1 MLHSMTGFGKASGSY
16 LNKKITIEIRS
27 LNSKSLDLNVRVVP
41 LYKEKEIELRRFIAD
56 RLDRGKIEV
65 NVAVENTGEERNYV
79 INKAV
84 ARAYFNDIKELEN
97 DLGQSAHDP
106 IGQLL
111 RMPDIYTNT
120 KEELSVEEW
129 AYTQSLLT
137 SALDKIEE
145 FRTQEGQSLVVDF
158 TERINE
164 IEQLLSEIPQYE
176 EERVRT
182 IKERMQKNLEEK
194 LGDHL
199 DQNRLEQEFIM
210 FIEKLDISEE
220 KVRLSN
226 HLNYF
231 IETMN
236 TGKGAGKK
244 LGFITQ
250 EIGREINTLG
260 SKSNHVEM
268 QKIVVKMKD
277 NLEKIKEQV
286 LNTL

>member
-1 MLHSMTGFGKASGSY
+1 MLHSMTGFGKATGSFKD
-16 LNKKITIEIRS
+16 KKITIEIRS
-27 LNSKSLDLNVRVVP
+27 LNSKSLDLNVRLAP
-41 LYKEKEIELRRFIAD
+41 TFKEKEIELRRLVAEC
-56 RLDRGKIEV
+56 LDRGKIEV
-65 NVAVENTGEERNYV
+65 NLSVEHTGEEKNYI
-79 INKAV
+79 INKAI
-84 ARAYFNDIKELEN
+84 ARAYFNDIKELEVE
-97 DLGQSAHDP
+97 LGQQAADP

-111 RMPDIYTNT
+111 RMPDIYTNA
-120 KEELSVEEW
+120 KEELTDDEW
-129 AYTQSLLT
+129 NFVQELLHE
-137 SALDKIEE
+137 ALKNIEE
-145 FRTQEGQSLVVDF
+145 FRLQEGASLLADF
-158 TERINE
+158 TDRVGE
-164 IEQLLSEIPQYE
+164 IAALLTEIPQYE
-176 EERVRT
+176 NERVTT
-182 IKERMQKNLEEK
+182 IKERMQKALNDK
-194 LGDHL
+194 LGEQV

-226 HLNYF
+226 HLKYF
-231 IETMN
+231 METMN

-268 QKIVVKMKD
+268 QKIVVQMKD